1 MKKLKIT
8 LSALLILLIFCLN
21 VEAKDNETKYFVD
34 AVSSETLKSTKLTPV
49 LDSPI
54 NTDENLVYCSTFQ
67 MAWND
72 LCNKYAMGTLEIEKA
87 PDYVENLNALYKQ
100 QPLLSEDSYLAMS
113 GTGKENI
120 LGKINDAVNRKFGY
134 LYKDELPPKFNFQ
147 VRSKDIVAFAYLYK
161 SLEFGMPF
169 DITDTRY
176 MIHRNKIFKINTF
189 GFYRYMGEKFNNQ
202 FKVLYYTKNK
212 KSLIIKLIGK
222 SSEEVII
229 STLPVANNLRDTYND
244 IIKVIDSNKEF
255 QSIEVLNFCIPKINF
270 NIIGKYNELLGKKII
285 NKRSLRYKYYIKDAI
300 HNICLNLNPNGSKT
314 FLRYSYMG
322 IPDMVPVNIE
332 CPFVIYIKDKTKN
345 MPYFM
350 AYVAT
355 PELLDKNNDI
365 TNIVDEKAKRRLGN
379 ITDKAETLDVEIVQN
394 PILEVICQYFEPRIE
409 YLFMPK
415 ELKFINAQVK
425 DGSNT
430 LLLALKRKTYIQSQM
445 QKMYKKKYGG
455 DKSKFEEYSSK
466 VIPKYYND
474 LIRYLVSNG
483 ADINSSNDSG
493 STPLIYATENG
504 DFEIVK
510 LLLESNADIKAKR
523 KDGKD
528 ALTIAKDKKH
538 ANIIKLLIE
547 KQK

>member
-1 MKKLKIT
+1 MKTSL
-8 LSALLILLIFCLN
+8 LALLILLIFCLN
-21 VEAKDNETKYFVD
+21 VEAKDNETKSFVD
-34 AVSSETLKSTKLTPV
+34 EVSLETLKCTKITPV

-67 MAWND
+67 MVWND

-113 GTGKENI
+113 GTGKEKI
-120 LGKINDAVNRKFGY
+120 LDKINEAVNKKFGHF
-134 LYKDELPPKFNFQ
+134 YKDELPPKFNFP
-147 VRSKDIVAFAYLYK
+147 VGPKDIVAFAYLYK

-169 DITDTRY
+169 NITDPLY

-189 GFYRYMGEKFNNQ
+189 GFYNYLGEKFNNQ
-202 FKVLYYTKNK
+202 LKVLYHTTNKNK
-212 KSLIIKLIGK
+212 KLLIIKLIGK

-229 STLPVANNLRDTYND
+229 STLPIANSLRDTYND

-255 QSIEVLNFCIPKINF
+255 QYAEVKNLCIPKINF

-285 NKRSLRYKYYIKDAI
+285 NKRSLRYKYHIKDAI
-300 HNICLNLNPNGSKT
+300 HKICFNLNPNGSKT
-314 FLRYSYMG
+314 FLRYSNMSTN
-322 IPDMVPVNIE
+322 MVPVNIE

-350 AYVAT
+350 AYIAT
-355 PELLDKNNDI
+355 PELLDINND
-365 TNIVDEKAKRRLGN
+365 NIIHYGEVTAK
-379 ITDKAETLDVEIVQN
+379 TDTLDVEIALN
-394 PILEVICQYFEPRIE
+394 PILQDICLFYEPNIE
-409 YLFMPK
+409 YMSLN
-415 ELKFINAQVK
+415 LKFINAQAK

-445 QKMYKKKYGG
+445 QRTYKEEYHG

-466 VIPKYYND
+466 AIQKYYND
-474 LIRYLVSNG
+474 LIGYLVRNG

-493 STPLIYATENG
+493 STPLICATENG

-528 ALTIAKDKKH
+528 ALTIAKEKKMP
-538 ANIIKLLIE
+538 ILLNF
-547 KQK
+547 